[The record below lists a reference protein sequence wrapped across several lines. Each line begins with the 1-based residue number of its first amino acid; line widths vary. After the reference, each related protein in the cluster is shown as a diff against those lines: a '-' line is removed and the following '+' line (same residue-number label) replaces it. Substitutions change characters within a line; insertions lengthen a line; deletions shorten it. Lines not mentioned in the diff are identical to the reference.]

1 MLFRIVF
8 IPAFL
13 IFASVAF
20 GQDHRTVSTEL
31 NEKAITQVKLG
42 NLEKAIELFR
52 QARALMPTDPT
63 LRKNLAATHSQ
74 LGVKL
79 VAEDKIKE
87 AVRQLRIATSL
98 DPGMALYHLNL
109 GIALVR
115 SLKDDEAQKSFE
127 RAVKADSKNAM
138 AHFELGSLMYRRG
151 QLEDAVRVLSR
162 SAALDVGNANYR
174 KALDRAKREHQ
185 AEKRYTKQES
195 AHFILSWDGSRDVSI
210 GSRVLRVLEDAW
222 ERVGVELEIQ
232 PKGKV
237 RVILYTTTEFRKVT
251 GVHGWVTGL
260 YDGRIRIPVKDFAT
274 AEREIKGTIYH
285 EYTHVAVQSITSKC
299 PSWLN
304 EGLAQ
309 VYEERERRSA
319 AARVRKASRDNALI
333 PLLNLR
339 QTFTRFSDVE
349 KARLAYAQSL
359 SLVLFIMDRHGPDRI
374 GRFLRDLGD
383 GLPEH
388 LAADR
393 AFHRSLSDI
402 FAAWKDSL

>member
-1 MLFRIVF
+1 MQFRTVF
-8 IPAFL
+8 ILAVLILSPA
-13 IFASVAF
+13 ARA
-20 GQDHRTVSTEL
+20 QEPRTTSGEL
-31 NEKAITQVKLG
+31 NEKAIAQVNVG
-42 NLEKAIELFR
+42 NLEKAIELFQR
-52 QARALMPTDPT
+52 ARALMPTDPT

-79 VAEDKIKE
+79 VAAGKIEE
-87 AVRQLRIATSL
+87 AVKQLRISTSL
-98 DPGMALYHLNL
+98 EPGMALYHLNL

-115 SLKDDEAQKSFE
+115 SRKEDEAIECFQ
-127 RAVKADSKNAM
+127 RAIKADSKSAV
-138 AHFELGSLMYRRG
+138 AHFELGSLKYRRG
-151 QLEDAVRVLSR
+151 QLEDAVVALTR
-162 SAALDVGNANYR
+162 SVALAPGKAGYR
-174 KALDRAKREHQ
+174 QALDRAKREHQ
-185 AEKRYTKQES
+185 AEKRYTKEES
-195 AHFILSWDGSRDVSI
+195 AHFILSWDGARDVSI

-222 ERVGVELEIQ
+222 ERVGVDLEIQ

-237 RVILYTTTEFRKVT
+237 RVILYTTAEFRKVT

-285 EYTHVAVQSITSKC
+285 EYTHVAVQSITSRC

-319 AARVRKASRDNALI
+319 ASRVRKALRDNTLI
-333 PLLNLR
+333 PLLSLR
-339 QTFTRFSDVE
+339 QTFTRYSDVE

-388 LAADR
+388 KAADR

-402 FAAWKDSL
+402 FAAWKLSI